1 MKTIFA
7 VLMTSMLIGTTGVAA
22 ESTNKMLSK
31 KEVRSLVE
39 TASTPADHNKL
50 AHHYA
55 LQAMKL
61 DAEADEHANMAKMY
75 RARPTVA
82 ETKRPAGP
90 DTAAHCEFLAD
101 NLHKAAN
108 EARALSAA
116 HAEMAKK

>member
-1 MKTIFA
+1 
-7 VLMTSMLIGTTGVAA
+7 
-22 ESTNKMLSK
+22 
-31 KEVRSLVE
+31 
-39 TASTPADHNKL
+39 
-50 AHHYA
+50 
-55 LQAMKL
+55 
-61 DAEADEHANMAKMY
+61 MY